1 VYFKKNFLR
10 NIAPIAFYYLMLSIQ
25 LGSVDLNLWLFWVGT
40 VPKLIKRAGRLCG
53 LFKKLSLNLNVIL
66 EN

>member
-1 VYFKKNFLR
+1 VGR
-10 NIAPIAFYYLMLSIQ
+10 
-25 LGSVDLNLWLFWVGT
+25 LGVVLAACSDSRVACRFFSRIPSGV
-40 VPKLIKRAGRLCG
+40 VERERFPKLIKRAGRLCG